1 MADKTARE
9 LWQDYWFL
17 TKEMAKFLT
26 KQDMNL
32 FYDLM
37 DQRERLQTL
46 IDQTADDGFKAST
59 SGRSLLTEIKQ
70 ESQMIIRRLQL
81 AFNNSKRQ
89 QEVSDA
95 YSGHSADPVSRM
107 GWNR

>member
-1 MADKTARE
+1 MINKTASE

-26 KQDMNL
+26 RQDMNL

-37 DQRERLQTL
+37 SQRERLQTL

-59 SGRSLLTEIKQ
+59 TGRSLLGEIKQ
-70 ESQMIIRRLQL
+70 ESQRILQRLQL
-81 AFNNSKRQ
+81 QLNHSKRQ
-89 QEVSDA
+89 QQVSNA
-95 YSGHSADPVSRM
+95 YDGHSAEPTNRS
-107 GWNR
+107 WNR

>member
-1 MADKTARE
+1 MVDKTASE

-26 KQDMNL
+26 KQDMDL

-37 DQRERLQTL
+37 SQRERLQIL
-46 IDQTADDGFKAST
+46 IDQTADDGFKVSA

-70 ESQMIIRRLQL
+70 QSQTIIQKLQFAL
-81 AFNNSKRQ
+81 NNNKRHQ
-89 QEVSDA
+89 QVSDA
-95 YSGHSADPVSRM
+95 YSSHSAVPGSHS
-107 GWNR
+107 WNR